1 MTHTP
6 HTRLLLVDD
15 NTVGRYALGRLLRR
29 EGFDVTEAATGQETL
44 QLAVAVPPP
53 DLIILDVRLPD
64 MSGLQVC
71 QMLKQQPA
79 TTHIP
84 VLHLSAVYIEASDKV
99 QGLESGADAYLTSP
113 VDLPVLLA
121 TVQALLRVRHAE
133 ATLREVNAT
142 LEQRVAERTTAL
154 EHEMAERQQ
163 IQTALFQSEKLAA
176 MGSLLANVA
185 HELNNPL
192 SVILL
197 YTELLQTEAGGGP
210 LGEYAGEIA
219 QAATRC
225 ERLVRQFLTLAR
237 QHAPARAVVDLH
249 ALLTETLE
257 LLAPSLRVDTITV
270 DLRLGAEVPRLW
282 ADPHQLQQVLIN
294 LITNAQQ
301 ALREVGAPRQ
311 LLLTTGVDVAQTC
324 VTLEVTDTGLGMA
337 PDVQARIF
345 EPFYTTKPLGVG
357 TGLGLPLCR
366 GILTEHGGTLACTS
380 QVGQGT
386 TFRVALPI
394 GSIPATPP
402 AAPDPEGA
410 GSPLPH
416 AAILLVDDEPSILLA
431 LTRLLRRDG
440 HTVETAANGRVALR
454 KLQERAYDLILSDL
468 RMPELD
474 GPGLYRALETHAPQL
489 CQRFIFLTGDSLN
502 PATPAFGVQHG
513 VPQLFKPYTAAEL
526 RRLIRQVLH
535 ADAG

>member
-1 MTHTP
+1 M
-6 HTRLLLVDD
+6 
-15 NTVGRYALGRLLRR
+15 
-29 EGFDVTEAATGQETL
+29 
-44 QLAVAVPPP
+44 
-53 DLIILDVRLPD
+53 
-64 MSGLQVC
+64 
-71 QMLKQQPA
+71 
-79 TTHIP
+79 
-84 VLHLSAVYIEASDKV
+84 
-99 QGLESGADAYLTSP
+99 QGLESGADAYLTGP

-121 TVQALLRVRHAE
+121 TLQALLRVRHAE
-133 ATLREVNAT
+133 AALREVNAT

-154 EHEMAERQQ
+154 QHEMAERQQ
-163 IQTALFQSEKLAA
+163 MQTALFQSEKLAA

-311 LLLTTGVDVAQTC
+311 LTADH
-324 VTLEVTDTGLGMA
+324 
-337 PDVQARIF
+337 
-345 EPFYTTKPLGVG
+345 
-357 TGLGLPLCR
+357 R
-366 GILTEHGGTLACTS
+366 GRCGADLRDAGGHGY
-380 QVGQGT
+380 
-386 TFRVALPI
+386 
-394 GSIPATPP
+394 
-402 AAPDPEGA
+402 GA
-410 GSPLPH
+410 G
-416 AAILLVDDEPSILLA
+416 
-431 LTRLLRRDG
+431 DG
-440 HTVETAANGRVALR
+440 AGR
-454 KLQERAYDLILSDL
+454 
-468 RMPELD
+468 
-474 GPGLYRALETHAPQL
+474 PGAHL
-489 CQRFIFLTGDSLN
+489 
-502 PATPAFGVQHG
+502 
-513 VPQLFKPYTAAEL
+513 
-526 RRLIRQVLH
+526 
-535 ADAG
+535 

>member
-15 NTVGRYALGRLLRR
+15 NTVGRYALSRLLRR
-29 EGFDVTEAATGQETL
+29 EGFDVTEASTGREAL

-133 ATLREVNAT
+133 AALREVNAT

-154 EHEMAERQQ
+154 QHEMAERQQ

-185 HELNNPL
+185 HEMNNPL

-197 YTELLQTEAGGGP
+197 YTELLQTDAGGGP

-225 ERLVRQFLTLAR
+225 ERLVRQFLTLVR
-237 QHAPARAVVDLH
+237 QHAP
-249 ALLTETLE
+249 
-257 LLAPSLRVDTITV
+257 
-270 DLRLGAEVPRLW
+270 
-282 ADPHQLQQVLIN
+282 
-294 LITNAQQ
+294 
-301 ALREVGAPRQ
+301 
-311 LLLTTGVDVAQTC
+311 
-324 VTLEVTDTGLGMA
+324 
-337 PDVQARIF
+337 
-345 EPFYTTKPLGVG
+345 
-357 TGLGLPLCR
+357 
-366 GILTEHGGTLACTS
+366 
-380 QVGQGT
+380 
-386 TFRVALPI
+386 
-394 GSIPATPP
+394 
-402 AAPDPEGA
+402 
-410 GSPLPH
+410 
-416 AAILLVDDEPSILLA
+416 
-431 LTRLLRRDG
+431 
-440 HTVETAANGRVALR
+440 
-454 KLQERAYDLILSDL
+454 
-468 RMPELD
+468 
-474 GPGLYRALETHAPQL
+474 
-489 CQRFIFLTGDSLN
+489 
-502 PATPAFGVQHG
+502 
-513 VPQLFKPYTAAEL
+513 
-526 RRLIRQVLH
+526 
-535 ADAG
+535 